1 MSRAYEMTVE
11 IEDYK
16 ARNLPKVVRACRRE
30 WDFAPDDFIREKTDP
45 LKRRFDKVIATA
57 QGSLCGGEEEHEF
70 ANRLVRAVWKANGGY
85 CYVEVHATFLE
96 NLPYESYTFDEDDFK
111 FMTGS

>member
-11 IEDYK
+11 IKDYK
-16 ARNLPKVVRACRRE
+16 ARNLPKIVRACRKE
-30 WDFAPDDFIREKTDP
+30 WDFAQDDFIREKTNP

-85 CYVEVHATFLE
+85 CYVEVHATFVE
-96 NLPYESYTFDEDDFK
+96 NLPYESYTYDEDDFK